1 MEFYEAVS
9 GARVHAAYYRPGIV
23 NYAIDPEVKADIV
36 AFLLNFFDFLNTM
49 SSLLN
54 ENII

>member
-23 NYAIDPEVKADIV
+23 NYAIDPEVKEDIITYL
-36 AFLLNFFDFLNTM
+36 FSFFNFLNNM
-49 SSLLN
+49 SDLLTN
-54 ENII
+54 NII